1 MSFLQNLC
9 HVDGLDQEPLS
20 KISHNE
26 RPDTVAFE
34 VEAAL
39 EECLLRIF
47 SSTVANFNT
56 GFTHPDIVKEI
67 TSLYGI
73 MVPSKSWV

>member
-1 MSFLQNLC
+1 MKTLFWKFATFAGIMSFLQNLC

-39 EECLLRIF
+39 VECPLKILT
-47 SSTVANFNT
+47 STPANFNT
-56 GFTHPDIVKEI
+56 VFT
-67 TSLYGI
+67 
-73 MVPSKSWV
+73 